1 MAKENLF
8 PKKIMKIYLEKKEL
22 TENLYG
28 FLRECNYAPFHESYV
43 RPLAA
48 HGFPRFHIYINETED
63 QYILNLHLDQKKPS
77 YGKETAHSGE
87 YDGPIIEKEATR
99 IKSLI
104 NN

>member
-1 MAKENLF
+1 
-8 PKKIMKIYLEKKEL
+8 MKIYLEKKG
-22 TENLYG
+22 NLYG
-28 FLRECNYAPFHESYV
+28 LMRECDYTPFRESYV
-43 RPLAA
+43 RTLAA

-87 YDGPIIEKEATR
+87 YDGAIVEQEATR